1 VGEDREAQH
10 LVDAV
15 SLLRLQLIQ
24 AHGGDARVVAE
35 KSVSVVLQ
43 TLYVSCSVLDAQ
55 ELLLDGFLGALDLG
69 DTRLVTIEV

>member
-43 TLYVSCSVLDAQ
+43 TL
-55 ELLLDGFLGALDLG
+55 
-69 DTRLVTIEV
+69 